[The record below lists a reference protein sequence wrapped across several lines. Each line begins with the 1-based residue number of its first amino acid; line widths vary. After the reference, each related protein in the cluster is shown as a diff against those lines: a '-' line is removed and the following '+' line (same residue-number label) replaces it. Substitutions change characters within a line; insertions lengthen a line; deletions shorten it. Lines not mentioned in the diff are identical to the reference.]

1 MTQQEIEN
9 CSRTERKYRRKFLLS
24 CFFVIF
30 TQMATFPSFNAK
42 DREERKI
49 ALAIFLA
56 YSTIKEWYY
65 LIRQQEKVPEVNQNE
80 GELYSFGITTYPQRL
95 SHFFFH

>member
-1 MTQQEIEN
+1 
-9 CSRTERKYRRKFLLS
+9 
-24 CFFVIF
+24 
-30 TQMATFPSFNAK
+30 MATFPSFNAK

-56 YSTIKEWYY
+56 YCTIKEWYY

-95 SHFFFH
+95 SHFFFFFIKQVI

>member
-1 MTQQEIEN
+1 
-9 CSRTERKYRRKFLLS
+9 
-24 CFFVIF
+24 
-30 TQMATFPSFNAK
+30 MATFPSFNAK

-56 YSTIKEWYY
+56 YCTIKEWYY

-95 SHFFFH
+95 SHFFFFIKQVIWLLIEKDQWTEAIS

>member
-1 MTQQEIEN
+1 
-9 CSRTERKYRRKFLLS
+9 
-24 CFFVIF
+24 
-30 TQMATFPSFNAK
+30 MATFPSFNAK

-95 SHFFFH
+95 SHFFFSLNRSYDCLLKRINGQRQYLKGIKKIVYKIYS

>member
-1 MTQQEIEN
+1 
-9 CSRTERKYRRKFLLS
+9 
-24 CFFVIF
+24 
-30 TQMATFPSFNAK
+30 MATFPSFNAK

-95 SHFFFH
+95 SHFFFIKQVI

>member
-1 MTQQEIEN
+1 
-9 CSRTERKYRRKFLLS
+9 
-24 CFFVIF
+24 
-30 TQMATFPSFNAK
+30 MATFPSFNAK

-56 YSTIKEWYY
+56 YCTIKEWYY
-65 LIRQQEKVPEVNQNE
+65 LIRQQEKLPEVNQNE

-95 SHFFFH
+95 SHFFFSLNRSYDYLLKRINGQRQYLKGIKKNVYKIYS